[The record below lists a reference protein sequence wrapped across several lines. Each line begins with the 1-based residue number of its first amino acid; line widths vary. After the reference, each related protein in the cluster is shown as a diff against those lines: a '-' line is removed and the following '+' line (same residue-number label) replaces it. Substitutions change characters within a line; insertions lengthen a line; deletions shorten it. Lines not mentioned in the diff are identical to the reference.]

1 MNRLQPAA
9 RRLSLIVRKAS
20 RRIGALLPDLHVYAG
35 VALLAYA
42 GAQAPSPIGLIIAPA
57 ILGLGLIWIVR
68 FGGEPTRQR

>member
-9 RRLSLIVRKAS
+9 RRLSLIVRKAT

-35 VALLAYA
+35 IALLAYA
-42 GAQAPSPIGLIIAPA
+42 GGLTPVPFIAPA